1 MKSSLFERR
10 FVGLALAAVGLLLL
24 GSAHVQGATLRAG
37 LTPDHSLLL
46 GLAWLAV
53 CAWVF
58 EIIPPAATGLLI
70 PPALVLLGLASP
82 RAAFAGFADP
92 LLFVF
97 VGAFML
103 TRAMVKFGL
112 DARLAGALL
121 RAPKVQGRPVLLLA
135 MLACSA
141 WLISM
146 WVSNTATCAAL
157 LPLVARLE
165 RRDAPSL
172 YPYLLIAYATT
183 IGGMVTPVG
192 TPPNLIILRYL
203 EGAGVE
209 LSFFDW
215 IARALPAS
223 LGLMAVLFGLLL
235 PKCHDWSSAR
245 ITPSGETRRPWRLGE
260 RVALAALTA
269 AVVGWLAPSF
279 LAQWQEGFPI
289 DLAARLHPGVVA
301 LVVVLPIFFLRD
313 PDSPERK
320 RLLPAQEAFSID
332 WAVIFLFGGGIV
344 LGGQVLD
351 SGLAE
356 RLIQL
361 SLPVLMPAG
370 DGGGWSGPLTLAV
383 GLVALTLVLT
393 ELCSNTATA
402 AILGPI
408 ALPLAVA
415 LSLPTSGLGL
425 AIALSASCAFALP
438 VATGP
443 NAIIFAADV
452 VKPAV
457 MLRVGTLLNLAA
469 VVLISLALFLG
480 LLGRT

>member
-1 MKSSLFERR
+1 M
-10 FVGLALAAVGLLLL
+10 GLALAAVGLLLL
-24 GSAHVQGATLRAG
+24 SSAHLQGATFRVG
-37 LTPDHSLLL
+37 LTPDQSLLL

-58 EIIPPAATGLLI
+58 EIISPAATGLLI
-70 PPALVLLGLASP
+70 APALVLSGVAPP
-82 RAAFAGFADP
+82 RDAFAGFADP

-103 TRAMVKFGL
+103 TRTMVKFGL
-112 DARLAGALL
+112 DARLACALM
-121 RAPKVQGRPVLLLA
+121 RVPGVKGRPVLLLA
-135 MLACSA
+135 VLACSA
-141 WLISM
+141 WLVSM

-165 RRDAPSL
+165 RREAPSP
-172 YPYLLIAYATT
+172 YPYLVIAYATT

-203 EGAGVE
+203 DSMGVQ
-209 LSFFDW
+209 LSFLDW
-215 IARALPAS
+215 IARALPVS

-235 PKCHDWSSAR
+235 PRCCKWSSAA
-245 ITPSGETRRPWRLGE
+245 TAPDEAAPRPWRVGE
-260 RVALAALTA
+260 RVAVIALAA
-269 AVVGWLAPSF
+269 AVIGWLGPSLLAPWAGAFS
-279 LAQWQEGFPI
+279 AE
-289 DLAARLHPGVVA
+289 LAARLHPGVVA
-301 LVVVLPIFFLRD
+301 LVVTLPLFFLRD
-313 PDSPERK
+313 PESPQRK
-320 RLLPAQEAFSID
+320 RLLSAQEAFSID

-356 RLIQL
+356 RLIQM
-361 SLPVLMPAG
+361 SLPVLMPAES
-370 DGGGWSGPLTLAV
+370 GGWSSPLTLAV
-383 GLVALTLVLT
+383 GLVTLTLVLT

-452 VKPAV
+452 VKPTS

-469 VVLISLALFLG
+469 VLLISLALFLG
-480 LLGRT
+480 WLGRS